1 MNCNDAVAAL
11 VASLESGEPM
21 TDAQREHIR
30 SCARCRELLDS
41 AKEFQTLLAGNG
53 IATTEVDATV
63 SAAEDELRRKRVRRV
78 ASVMVGL
85 ASLLLLGVLALLLPI
100 GQSVDF
106 GVGLFFFAVGMLIA
120 IGIALPVVLLLFIV
134 RGASKR
140 RIYKRLRPGK
150 QLSGV
155 ALGIAESFGWN
166 VTYVRLAFI
175 ALFFLDGAG
184 FWLYLVLD
192 LALPVHPDDRRHLL
206 RFRMQR
212 WWRGLTSRRADHP
225 EGNGR

>member
-30 SCARCRELLDS
+30 TCERCRELLDS
-41 AKEFQTLLAGNG
+41 AKEFQTLLTGNG
-53 IATTEVDATV
+53 IATPEVDATV
-63 SAAEDELRRKRVRRV
+63 NAAEDELRRKRVRRV
-78 ASVMVGL
+78 ASVIVTL

-100 GQSVDF
+100 GQSADF
-106 GVGLFFFAVGMLIA
+106 GVWMFFLAIGLLVSLGIA
-120 IGIALPVVLLLFIV
+120 IPVVGLLLIL
-134 RGASKR
+134 RSASKR

-166 VTYVRLAFI
+166 VTYVRLAFV

-192 LALPVHPDDRRHLL
+192 LALPVHPDDRGHML

-212 WWRGLTSRRADHP
+212 WWRGVMRRRADHLQA
-225 EGNGR
+225 